1 MSNKKYNVKTECPIC
16 KNPIIISYEKYCPFK
31 NSGISDVKL
40 EIVVGCKH
48 FLPGPIDGYI
58 EMGRDLLHMKE
69 NRRIDYQDLEDRER
83 QKRLK
88 EILGDFDEDEIYNS
102 SRF

>member
-1 MSNKKYNVKTECPIC
+1 MSKKYNVELRCSMC
-16 KNPIIISYEKYCPFK
+16 NSPIIISYEKYKPFPK
-31 NSGISDVKL
+31 SPITDIRL
-40 EIVVGCKH
+40 TIEVGCSH
-48 FLPGPIDGYI
+48 FSPGSIDGYI

-69 NRRIDYQDLEDRER
+69 DRRIHYQELEDREH

-88 EILGDFDEDEIYNS
+88 EILGDYDPDDEYNP